1 MEQMTDSYTIST
13 DKGKINVSYTHQFLS
28 TQSYWAANIP
38 REVVER
44 SIEGSMCFVV
54 LHDGEQVGFARVI
67 TDGATFA
74 YLADVFIDPAHR
86 SKGLSKRLMQA
97 IMDHPSLQGL
107 RRFLLA
113 TRDAHAL
120 YKQFGFTP
128 LPSPDPWMQVHKPD
142 IYTPIPQGER
152 ERVTGAV

>member
-1 MEQMTDSYTIST
+1 MEQMTDTYTIST
-13 DKGKINVSYTHQFLS
+13 DKTKINVSYTHQFLS
-28 TQSYWAANIP
+28 GESYWAPNIP

-44 SIEGSMCFVV
+44 SIEGALCFVV
-54 LHDGEQVGFARVI
+54 LHGDEQVGFARVI

-86 SKGLSKRLMQA
+86 GKGLSKRLMQV

-113 TRDAHAL
+113 TRDAHRL
-120 YKQFGFTP
+120 YAQYGFTP
-128 LPSPDPWMQVHKPD
+128 LTAPDRWMQVHQPEV
-142 IYTPIPQGER
+142 YTR
-152 ERVTGAV
+152 EAASC